1 MTHNCVYF
9 SFIDAKELLGKVKGR
24 NLIKTIVYIA
34 CTGLVIWQLWSY
46 VEIITSSPTTA
57 SKKLVETKQLPLAFT
72 FCKMFYEKSFDGNF
86 TSQTHTTLK
95 NISIFTNDSK
105 QNLLLEG
112 EFSYDFVSHVEH
124 QLMCKEIDMTNI
136 LKEEVQLI
144 REYVEINSREDLK
157 RAEQNDN
164 FHLYIHQ
171 PGMFYR
177 NELGLKYPSSQFT
190 HTHSNY
196 DIHNPQA
203 KIKVK
208 AYDLSLDP
216 HIPCTS
222 VLYKECITKEIIL
235 KFNASFGCT
244 YPIQR

>member
-1 MTHNCVYF
+1 MYF
-9 SFIDAKELLGKVKGR
+9 SFLDAKELLGKVKGR
-24 NLIKTIVYIA
+24 SLMMTILYIA
-34 CTGLVIWQLWSY
+34 CIGLLIWQLWSY
-46 VEIITSSPTTA
+46 VKIITSSPTTA
-57 SKKLVETKQLPLAFT
+57 SKKLVETNQLPLAFT

-95 NISIFTNDSK
+95 NISILSKDSRQK
-105 QNLLLEG
+105 LLIEG
-112 EFSYDFVSHVEH
+112 EFSYDFISHVEH

-136 LKEEVQLI
+136 LKEKVELT
-144 REYVEINSREDLK
+144 REYIEVNSREDLK
-157 RAEQNDN
+157 SAEQNDN

-177 NELGLKYPSSQFT
+177 NELGLKYPSSKFA
-190 HTHSNY
+190 HSNFDNY
-196 DIHNPQA
+196 NPQA
-203 KIKVK
+203 KIQVN

-216 HIPCTS
+216 HIPCSS
-222 VLYKECITKEIIL
+222 VLYQECITKEIIL